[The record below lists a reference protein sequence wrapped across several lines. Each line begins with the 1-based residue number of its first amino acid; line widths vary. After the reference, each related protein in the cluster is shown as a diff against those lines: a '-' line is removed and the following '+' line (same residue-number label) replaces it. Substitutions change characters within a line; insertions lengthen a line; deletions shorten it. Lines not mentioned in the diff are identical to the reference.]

1 MQVCERSAHKGPK
14 HVQSGLRRSA
24 WIHAVCTES
33 KFVNRHKFLRL
44 SNRNLS
50 VHPVL
55 LSSAR
60 LSQIADVGLVGDCEK
75 ASVVVLNVG
84 WFGKDPQTGSST
96 IMRIF
101 LKKSLFACNK

>member
-1 MQVCERSAHKGPK
+1 
-14 HVQSGLRRSA
+14 
-24 WIHAVCTES
+24 
-33 KFVNRHKFLRL
+33 
-44 SNRNLS
+44 
-50 VHPVL
+50 
-55 LSSAR
+55 